1 MTGRITRQELSPA
14 LRNEL
19 DSVRDY
25 IAGSNNAEMGAH
37 MSSQVNPHGVTK
49 AQVGLGNVLNVKQ
62 ASDADF
68 LAHKGDKANPH
79 SVTTAQIGAVPTSRA
94 VHTTIGLIGGGAL
107 TQNRTLEINWTE
119 FNKRYLPKSG
129 GVVNGH
135 VTAKSFRA
143 GGGTGEYIFTNAV
156 DTNGIGTHI
165 YIRPEYGSEVRITK
179 TLTTNQY
186 ESIRAK
192 SYLSQYGQPAY
203 HKKESI
209 KWGTGNPSGGS
220 DGDIYIQY

>member
-37 MSSQVNPHGVTK
+37 MSNRANPHAVTK

-62 ASDADF
+62 ASDVDF
-68 LAHKGDKANPH
+68 LAHKADKANPH

-107 TQNRTLEINWTE
+107 SQNRTLEINWTE
-119 FNKRYLPKSG
+119 FNRRYLHKSG
-129 GVVNGH
+129 GVVTGDITTRSLRTNGG
-135 VTAKSFRA
+135 FL
-143 GGGTGEYIFTNAV
+143 YTNAI
-156 DTNGIGTHI
+156 DTNGAGVHV
-165 YIRPEYGSEVRITK
+165 YVRPAQGAEVRVTK
-179 TLTTNQY
+179 TGTTDQY
-186 ESIRAK
+186 ESIRAE
-192 SYLSQYGQPAY
+192 SFLSQKGRPAY
-203 HKKESI
+203 HKNENVR
-209 KWGTGNPSGGS
+209 WGTGNPSGGV